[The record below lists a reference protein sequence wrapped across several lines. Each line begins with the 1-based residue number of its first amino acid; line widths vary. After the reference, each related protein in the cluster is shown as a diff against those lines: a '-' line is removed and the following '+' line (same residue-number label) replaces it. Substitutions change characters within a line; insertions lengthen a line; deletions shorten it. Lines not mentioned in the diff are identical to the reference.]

1 MKKHFLLAGIV
12 FSLGICSSINAQTQ
26 PATGTGTVLIEKVE
40 AKPGELKIAYEK
52 YKLSNGLTLIIH
64 EDHSDPLVH
73 VEVTYHVG
81 SAREAAGK
89 SGFAHLFEHM
99 LFQGSE
105 HVKDEEHFKMVSAA
119 GGQMNGNTTRDR
131 TTYFETVPS
140 NYLETA
146 LWLESDRMGF
156 LLDSLTVKKFEVQR
170 STVKNEK
177 GQNVDNVPYGKVNE
191 IRDQNMYPMEH
202 PYSWP
207 VIGYLRDLDNATIDD
222 VKNFFMRWY
231 APNNASLI
239 ISGDVNPA
247 EAIKLAEK
255 YFGPIPKGPEVR
267 KQRVEPFRL
276 ADNKYVNY
284 PDKVFFPMNEYT
296 WPTVA
301 QYNVDEPAL
310 DFLGGILSQ
319 GKNSIFYRNFQKP
332 EKVAQASAY
341 NSGSELA
348 GEFVVDLYTFPGSED
363 NEEKLLMETFAEF
376 NSKGVTDE
384 EIAAAYAQIENGLI
398 GAMESVQGRS
408 SLLMFFQYI
417 HNGKTYNVNEELARY
432 KKVTKEDVMRVFRK
446 YIYNVNTKTS
456 QNFVKVRVFPKDL
469 NAANKQEYVHKDP
482 EMEKGTNELE
492 YKGLQYNKA
501 PNTFDRNIHPTPA
514 TAKNVIVPTFWQTIL
529 PNGIK
534 VIGTRSAETPN
545 IDITIKMKGGNMVL
559 DPSKTGLASLTAS
572 MMGEATQTMT
582 GEQLDAATQ
591 KTGGGFGFSAG
602 FDASFA
608 SLGCQ
613 KKDLDAMLKIF
624 EDALMHPKFNADD
637 YKRIS
642 NQTYQNVEQS
652 LQSASYA
659 GGLVFSKLMYGKN
672 SIQGVP
678 AGGTTKSIKS
688 FSIKDVQNYY
698 DKYYAPDYATVVVI
712 GDLSQEEVLAKLSFL
727 NNWSKKNVVLPTLP
741 ATVPAE
747 QTQIYLVDKYKA
759 PQSQIF
765 VGTAGIPYDWEG
777 KFYKAT
783 LMNFIL
789 GGNFNSRLNLNLR
802 EDKGF
807 TYGINSSMRG
817 NEYNGIWATS
827 AGVRAS
833 STDSSVREIIKE
845 INLIREKGIDE
856 EELAFIKSSI
866 GQSDALRYESN
877 NDKAG
882 FLGLIADKNLPADY
896 QTRQRAILNALTK
909 EDVKA
914 LANEIV
920 NPNALVIVVVGD
932 RDKVT
937 EPLKKLGYKVT
948 EVKAND

>member
-1 MKKHFLLAGIV
+1 MKKRFLLAGLA
-12 FSLGICSSINAQTQ
+12 FLTSAGSALKAQTQ
-26 PATGTGTVLIEKVE
+26 PATAGQTVLIEKVV
-40 AKPGELKIAYEK
+40 AKPGELKIGYEK
-52 YKLSNGLTLIIH
+52 YKLANGLTLFIH

-81 SAREAAGK
+81 SAREAAGR

-105 HVKDEEHFKMVSAA
+105 HVKDEEHFKMVQAA
-119 GGQMNGNTTRDR
+119 GGQMNGNTNRDR

-156 LLDSLTVKKFEVQR
+156 LLDSLTTKKFEVQR

-177 GQNVDNVPYGKVNE
+177 GQNVDNQPYGKTDE
-191 IRDQNMYPMEH
+191 IRDQNMYPMGH

-231 APNNASLI
+231 SPNNASLI
-239 ISGDVNPA
+239 VSGDVNPQDV
-247 EAIKLAEK
+247 IKLTEK

-284 PDKVFFPMNEYT
+284 PDKVFFPLNEYT
-296 WPTVA
+296 WPSVPS
-301 QYNVDEPAL
+301 YHPDEAAL

-319 GKNSIFYRNFQKP
+319 GKNSIFYKNFIKP
-332 EKVAQASAY
+332 EKLVQASSY

-348 GEFVVDLYTFPGSED
+348 GEFVIDLLTFPGSEED
-363 NEEKLLMETFAEF
+363 EEKLLTETLNEF
-376 NSKGVTDE
+376 NTKGVTDE
-384 EIAAAYAQIENGLI
+384 EITAAYAQIENSLI

-408 SLLMFFQYI
+408 SLLMFFHYI
-417 HNGKTYNVNEELARY
+417 HNGKSYNLAEELARY
-432 KKVTKEDVMRVFRK
+432 KKVTKEDVMRVFRT
-446 YIYNVNTKTS
+446 YILNK
-456 QNFVKVRVFPKDL
+456 NFVKVRVFPKDL

-492 YKGLQYNKA
+492 YKGLSYNK
-501 PNTFDRNIHPTPA
+501 PKDNFDRSIKPTPLPL
-514 TAKNVIVPTFWQTIL
+514 KNVIVPTYWQTTL

-534 VIGTRSAETPN
+534 IIGTRSTETPSV
-545 IDITIKMKGGNMVL
+545 DITLRMKGGNMVL
-559 DPSKTGLASLTAS
+559 DPSKSGLASLTAN
-572 MMGEATQTMT
+572 MMGEATQTLT
-582 GEQLDAATQ
+582 GEQLDAAT
-591 KTGGGFGFSAG
+591 KKLGGGFGFGAS
-602 FDASFA
+602 FDASIA
-608 SLGCQ
+608 TVSCQ
-613 KKDLDAMLKIF
+613 KKDLDQMLYLF
-624 EDALMHPKFNADD
+624 QDALMHPKFTAEDF
-637 YKRIS
+637 KRIS

-652 LQSASYA
+652 LQNASYA
-659 GGLVFSKLMYGKN
+659 GNVVFGRLLYGKGT
-672 SIQGVP
+672 IQGVP
-678 AGGTTKSIKS
+678 AGGTTKTIKGL
-688 FSIKDVQNYY
+688 SIKDVQSYY

-712 GDLSQEEVLAKLSFL
+712 GDLSQEEVLEKLSFL
-727 NNWSKKNVVLPTLP
+727 KAWGKKNVVLPKLEG
-741 ATVPAE
+741 AVPVE

-765 VGTAGIPYDWEG
+765 VGNPAIPYDWNG
-777 KFYKAT
+777 KYYKAG

-802 EDKGF
+802 EEKGF
-807 TYGINSSMRG
+807 TYGIYSGLRG
-817 NEYNGIWATS
+817 NDFGGIWATS
-827 AGVRAS
+827 AGVRQS
-833 STDSSVREIIKE
+833 STDSAVREIMYEIKK
-845 INLIREKGIDE
+845 LREKGIDD
-856 EELAFIKSSI
+856 EELNFIKTSI

-877 NDKAG
+877 GDKAA
-882 FLGLIADKNLPADY
+882 FLSGIVERNLPADY
-896 QTRQRAILNALTK
+896 QAQQKAILNALTK
-909 EDVKA
+909 EEVKT
-914 LANEIV
+914 LANEIL
-920 NPNALVIVVVGD
+920 NPDKMVIVVVGD
-932 RDKVT
+932 RDKIT

>member
-12 FSLGICSSINAQTQ
+12 FGLGITSSINAQTQ
-26 PATGTGTVLIEKVE
+26 PATVTGTVLIEKVE
-40 AKPGELKIAYEK
+40 SKPGELKIAYEK
-52 YKLSNGLTLIIH
+52 YKLSNGLTLFIH

-177 GQNVDNVPYGKVNE
+177 GQNVDNIPYGKVNE

-207 VIGYLRDLDNATIDD
+207 VIGYLRDLDNANIED

-247 EAIKLAEK
+247 EAIKLVEK

-284 PDKVFFPMNEYT
+284 PDKVYFPMNEYT

-301 QYNVDEPAL
+301 EYHPDEPAL
-310 DFLGGILSQ
+310 QFLGGILSQ
-319 GKNSIFYRNFQKP
+319 GKNSIFYKNLEKP
-332 EKVAQASAY
+332 EKVAEAVSY
-341 NSGSELA
+341 NSSSELA
-348 GEFVVDLYTFPGSED
+348 GEFVVDIYTFPGSEE

-376 NSKGVTDE
+376 NTKGVTDE
-384 EIAAAYAQIENGLI
+384 QIEAGYKQVENGLI
-398 GAMESVQGRS
+398 GSIESVQGRS
-408 SLLMFFQYI
+408 SLLMYFQYI
-417 HNGKTYNVNEELARY
+417 HNGKSFNLTEELARY
-432 KKVTKEDVMRVFRK
+432 KKVTKDDVMRVFRK

-492 YKGLQYNKA
+492 YKGLQYNKT
-501 PNTFDRNIHPTPA
+501 PLTFDRSVHPTP
-514 TAKNVIVPTFWQTIL
+514 TTPKNVIVPTYWQTIL

-534 VIGTRSAETPN
+534 IIGTRSTETPN
-545 IDITIKMKGGNMVL
+545 IDITIRMKGGNMVL
-559 DPSKTGLASLTAS
+559 EPSKTGLASLTAS
-572 MMGEATQTMT
+572 MMGEATQTKT
-582 GEQLDAATQ
+582 GEQLDAAIQ
-591 KTGGGFGFSAG
+591 KLGGGFGFSAG

-613 KKDLDAMLKIF
+613 KKDLDAMLTLF
-624 EDALMHPKFNADD
+624 EDALMHPKFNAND

-652 LQSASYA
+652 LQNASVA
-659 GGLVFSKLMYGKN
+659 GGLVFRKLMYGKN

-678 AGGTTKSIKS
+678 ASGTTKSIKS
-688 FSIKDVQNYY
+688 LNIKDVQNYY
-698 DKYYAPDYATVVVI
+698 DKYYAPDFATVVVI
-712 GDLSQEEVLAKLSFL
+712 GDLTQEEVLAKLSFL
-727 NNWSKKNVVLPTLP
+727 NSWTKKNVVLPTLP
-741 ATVPAE
+741 QTPAVE
-747 QTQIYLVDKYKA
+747 QTQIYIVDKYKA

-765 VGTAGIPYDWEG
+765 VGTPAMPYDWEG
-777 KFYKAT
+777 KFYKSN
-783 LMNFIL
+783 LMNFVL

-807 TYGINSSMRG
+807 TYGIYSGVSG
-817 NEYNGIWATS
+817 TDYNGVWSTS

-833 STDSSVREIIKE
+833 STDSSVREILKE
-845 INLIREKGIDE
+845 IKLLRDKGIDD

-877 NDKAG
+877 GDKAG
-882 FLGLIADKNLPADY
+882 FLSQIVERNLPADY
-896 QTRQRAILNALTK
+896 IARQKAILIALTK
-909 EDVKA
+909 DEVKQ
-914 LANEIV
+914 LANDVI
-920 NPNALVIVVVGD
+920 NPEKLVIVVVGD
-932 RDKVT
+932 RDKIT
-937 EPLKKLGYKVT
+937 EPLKKLGYKVS
-948 EVKAND
+948 EINPYE

>member
-1 MKKHFLLAGIV
+1 MRKNFLLFTLVFGITLY
-12 FSLGICSSINAQTQ
+12 SNLKAQGQ
-26 PATGTGTVLIEKVE
+26 PAVSNQTVLIEKVE
-40 AKPGELKIAYEK
+40 ANPGELKIAYEK
-52 YKLSNGLTLIIH
+52 YKLPNGLTLIIH

-156 LLDSLTVKKFEVQR
+156 LLDSLTTKKFEVQR

-207 VIGYLRDLDNATIDD
+207 VIGYLRDLDNATIED

-239 ISGDVNPA
+239 ISGDVNTA
-247 EAIKLAEK
+247 EAIKLVEK

-267 KQRVEPFRL
+267 KQRVESFRL

-284 PDKVFFPMNEYT
+284 PDKVYFPMNEYT

-301 QYNVDEPAL
+301 QYHVDEPAL

-319 GKNSIFYRNFQKP
+319 GKNSIFYKNLIKP
-332 EKVAQASAY
+332 EKVVEAGAY
-341 NSGSELA
+341 NSGSELG
-348 GEFVVDLYTFPGSED
+348 GEFVIDIFTFPGSEE
-363 NEEKLLMETFAEF
+363 NEEKLMMQCLAEF
-376 NSKGVTDE
+376 NEKGVTDE
-384 EIAAAYAQIENGLI
+384 QIEAAYKQVENSLI
-398 GAMESVQGRS
+398 GAIESVQGRS

-417 HNGKTYNVNEELARY
+417 HNGKSYNLNEELARY

-446 YIYNVNTKTS
+446 YIYNVSTKTS

-492 YKGLQYNKA
+492 YKGLTYNKA
-501 PNTFDRNIHPTPA
+501 VDNFDRSIKPTPSVP
-514 TAKNVIVPTFWQTIL
+514 KSVSVPTYWQTIL

-534 VIGTRSAETPN
+534 IIGTRSTETPN
-545 IDITIKMKGGNMVL
+545 IDITIRMKGGNMVL
-559 DPSKTGLASLTAS
+559 DPGKTGLASLTAS
-572 MMGEATQTMT
+572 MMGEATQTKT
-582 GEQLDAATQ
+582 GEQLDAAIQ
-591 KTGGGFGFSAG
+591 KIGGGFGFSAG
-602 FDASFA
+602 FDANFA
-608 SLGCQ
+608 SVGCQ
-613 KKDLDAMLKIF
+613 KKDLDAMLNLF

-652 LQSASYA
+652 MQNVSVA
-659 GGLVFSKLMYGKN
+659 GGIVFRRLMYGKN

-678 AGGTTKSIKS
+678 ASGTTKSIKS
-688 FSIKDVQNYY
+688 LSIKDVQNYY

-712 GDLSQEEVLAKLSFL
+712 GDLSQEEALAKLKFL
-727 NNWSKKNVVLPTLP
+727 NNWTKKNVVIPTLP
-741 ATVPAE
+741 QPPAVE
-747 QTQIYLVDKYKA
+747 QTQIYIVDKYKA

-765 VGTAGIPYDWEG
+765 VGTPAMAYDWEG
-777 KFYKAT
+777 KFFKST
-783 LMNFIL
+783 LMNFVL

-807 TYGINSSMRG
+807 TYGIYSGVSG
-817 NEYNGIWATS
+817 TEFNGVWSTS

-833 STDSSVREIIKE
+833 STDSSVREILKE
-845 INLIREKGIDE
+845 IKLLRDRGIDD
-856 EELAFIKSSI
+856 EELGFIKSSI
-866 GQSDALRYESN
+866 GQSDALKYESN
-877 NDKAG
+877 GDKAG
-882 FLGLIADKNLPADY
+882 FLSLIAEKNLPSDY
-896 QTRQRAILNALTK
+896 INRQKAILNALTK
-909 EDVKA
+909 DEVKQ
-914 LANEIV
+914 LANEVI
-920 NPNALVIVVVGD
+920 NPDKLIIVVVGD
-932 RDKVT
+932 RDKIT
-937 EPLKKLGYKVT
+937 EPLKKLGYKVIPASPF
-948 EVKAND
+948 E